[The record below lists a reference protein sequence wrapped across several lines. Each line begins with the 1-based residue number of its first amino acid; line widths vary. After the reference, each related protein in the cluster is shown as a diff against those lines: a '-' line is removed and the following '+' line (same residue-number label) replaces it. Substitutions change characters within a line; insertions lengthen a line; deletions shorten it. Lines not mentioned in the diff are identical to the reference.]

1 MRAALCVLL
10 WVCGAAVADVEIPA
24 VAYHDIVSVRSTD
37 PYAITVA
44 QFEQQLAYL
53 KRKGYQPI
61 SLKTLDA
68 ARRGLQRLPPKPILL
83 TFDDALRSFDTHAR
97 ARLERYGYPAI
108 VSIVTRW
115 ADAGRITVDDHS
127 GAAMNW
133 DELRTLARSPLIE
146 FASHSDDLHRGVPA
160 DAQGTLIAAGTA
172 RVFGKAGLEDEA
184 ARLQRVTADLA
195 RSVARIEAEL
205 GVAPRAIA
213 WPYGEYDTVL
223 VTAATAANM
232 TYHFTLDDAPTT
244 RATLPQIN
252 RITLHNYQGLADFAR
267 ALAFH
272 GHYRRDQRFV
282 ELDFAIFAGAAPAA
296 LDAMLARILER
307 LRLLRVNAVVLH
319 PFNAD
324 GTRSFFTTNVM
335 PTESDLALRI
345 TMALLRRTGVQR
357 IYLRLPPADSADVVA
372 LSRDFARRHTLHGVI
387 VDGDID
393 AATRARLRDAIAY
406 YRPAAQIFTA
416 AGEMG
421 DAPDGNWV
429 EVDATE
435 SPAALRKL
443 AGRFNP
449 ASTLYIVRGESSDPS
464 SLSRAMTAL
473 RQGGVRH
480 YGYAPDAML
489 TNRPDARLVVAP
501 LHGHTITE
509 RTP

>member
-1 MRAALCVLL
+1 MRLVLCALLG
-10 WVCGAAVADVEIPA
+10 WACGAVADVEIPA
-24 VAYHDIVSVRSTD
+24 VAYHDIVSVRGTD

-68 ARRGLQRLPPKPILL
+68 ARRGPQRLPPKPILL

-115 ADAGRITVDDHS
+115 ADAGRITVDSHS
-127 GAAMNW
+127 GAPMSWA
-133 DELRTLARSPLIE
+133 ELRTLARSPLIE
-146 FASHSDDLHRGVPA
+146 FASHGDDLHRGVPA

-172 RVFGKAGLEDEA
+172 RVFSKRGLEDEA
-184 ARLQRVTADLA
+184 ARQRRVTADLA
-195 RSVARIEAEL
+195 RSVARLETEL
-205 GVAPRAIA
+205 GVTPRAIA
-213 WPYGEYDTVL
+213 WPYGEYDATL
-223 VTAATAANM
+223 VTAATAAGM

-252 RITLHNYQGLADFAR
+252 RFTLYNYQGLADFAR

-282 ELDFAIFAGAAPAA
+282 ELDFAMFAGAAPAEV
-296 LDAMLARILER
+296 DAILSRALER

-324 GTRSFFTTNVM
+324 GSRSFFTTTAM
-335 PTESDLALRI
+335 PTENDLALRV

-357 IYLRLPPADSADVVA
+357 IYLRLPPADSADIVA

-387 VDGDID
+387 VDRDTD
-393 AATRARLRDAIAY
+393 AATRARLRDAIAH
-406 YRPAAQIFTA
+406 YRPVAQVFAAD
-416 AGEMG
+416 GDMG
-421 DAPDGNWV
+421 DAPDGNWI

-435 SPAALRKL
+435 SPDVLRKL

-473 RQGGVRH
+473 RQGGARH

-489 TNRPDARLVVAP
+489 ANRPDARLVIAP
-501 LHGHTITE
+501 LHGHTITG

>member
-1 MRAALCVLL
+1 MRPVLCTLL
-10 WVCGAAVADVEIPA
+10 WWIGSVAAADVDIPA

-37 PYAITVA
+37 PYAITVVE
-44 QFEQQLAYL
+44 FEQQLAYL

-68 ARRGLQRLPPKPILL
+68 ARRGPQRLPPKPILL

-97 ARLERYGYPAI
+97 VRLERYGYPAI

-127 GAAMNW
+127 GAAMSW
-133 DELRTLARSPLIE
+133 AELRTLVRSPLIE

-172 RVFGKAGLEDEA
+172 RVFSKRGFEDEA
-184 ARLQRVTADLA
+184 AHRQRVNADLT
-195 RSVARIEAEL
+195 RSVARIETEL
-205 GVAPRAIA
+205 GVTPRAIA
-213 WPYGEYDTVL
+213 WPYGEYDATL
-223 VTAATAANM
+223 VAAATAAGM

-252 RITLHNYQGLADFAR
+252 RFTLYNYQGLTDFAR

-282 ELDFAIFAGAAPAA
+282 ELDFAMFAAVAPAEV
-296 LDAMLARILER
+296 DAMLSRVLER
-307 LRLLRVNAVVLH
+307 LRLLRVNAVALH

-324 GTRSFFTTNVM
+324 STRSFFTTSAM
-335 PTESDLALRI
+335 PTENDLALRV

-357 IYLRLPPADSADVVA
+357 IYLRLPPADGADVVA

-387 VDGDID
+387 VDRDID

-406 YRPAAQIFTA
+406 YRPAARIFVA
-416 AGEMG
+416 A
-421 DAPDGNWV
+421 DATGGADGTWV
-429 EVDATE
+429 EVDATA

-449 ASTLYIVRGESSDPS
+449 ASTLYIVRGEASDPA
-464 SLSRAMTAL
+464 SLARAMTAL
-473 RQGGVRH
+473 RQGGARH

-489 TNRPDARLVVAP
+489 SNRPDARLVIAP
-501 LHGHTITE
+501 LHGHTITR